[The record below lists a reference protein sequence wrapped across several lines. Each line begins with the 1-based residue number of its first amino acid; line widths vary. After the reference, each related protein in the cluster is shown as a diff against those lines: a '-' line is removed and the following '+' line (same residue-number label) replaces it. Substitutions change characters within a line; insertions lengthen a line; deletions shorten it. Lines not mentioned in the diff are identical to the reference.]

1 MLVPVRT
8 LSEMKRKF
16 GEEQRRI
23 SYLKVDVE
31 GSEIKAGPTQRN
43 LSQYRLIGWLHL
55 SCTKMIKNSLG
66 LRNKSLR
73 ALTGAT

>member
-16 GEEQRRI
+16 GEERRRI

-31 GSEIKAGPTQRN
+31 GSEIKAGQRERGN
-43 LSQYRLIGWLHL
+43 LSQ
-55 SCTKMIKNSLG
+55 
-66 LRNKSLR
+66 
-73 ALTGAT
+73 

>member
-16 GEEQRRI
+16 GEEDKRI

-31 GSEIKAGPTQRN
+31 GSEIKARPTMQN
-43 LSQYRLIGWLHL
+43 LSDWRE
-55 SCTKMIKNSLG
+55 
-66 LRNKSLR
+66 
-73 ALTGAT
+73 